1 MITEYRDIAN
11 FDKVEIM
18 TMIANARNKYF
29 TCNDHLTDDNFAV
42 VDNFVNDLYA
52 EILSFPVRGQHAD
65 VTMDKVD

>member
-1 MITEYRDIAN
+1 MITNYQDIAN

-18 TMIANARNKYF
+18 TMIANARSKYF
-29 TCNDHLTDDNFAV
+29 TCNDRVEDDNFAA